1 MEINVNKD
9 SLVNTGNNIINKS
22 KVFMFQVEQIK
33 KLVEMLG
40 DNWQVKDM
48 EVFVEIMNDKYIPE
62 LENLGKVIESYGTYL
77 LNVKKQYDRLDNVN
91 DGGIYD

>member
-22 KVFMFQVEQIK
+22 KEFMFQVEQIK

-40 DNWQVKDM
+40 DNWQGKDM

-62 LENLGKVIESYGTYL
+62 LETLGKVIESYGTYL

>member
-9 SLVNTGNNIINKS
+9 SLFNTGNNIINKS
-22 KVFMFQVEQIK
+22 KEFMFQVEQIK
-33 KLVEMLG
+33 KLVEMLV
-40 DNWQVKDM
+40 DNWQGKDM

>member
-22 KVFMFQVEQIK
+22 KEFMFQVEQIK

-40 DNWQVKDM
+40 DNWQGKDM

-62 LENLGKVIESYGTYL
+62 LENLGKVIESYGKYL

>member
-9 SLVNTGNNIINKS
+9 SLVNTGNNIIDKS
-22 KVFMFQVEQIK
+22 KDFRFEVEQIK
-33 KLVEMLG
+33 KLVQMLG
-40 DNWQVKDM
+40 ENWQGKDM
-48 EVFVEIMNDKYIPE
+48 DTFVEIMNDKYIPE

-77 LNVKKQYDRLDNVN
+77 LNVKKQYDKLDNVP